1 MIAGDNLFAGL
12 RMTGMA
18 RSVGRSAIEISV
30 ILPTYNEAANIPL
43 IIPRLEAVLRPFEY
57 EILVMDDNSPDGT
70 YELAERLAAENP
82 HIRAVRRLS
91 NRGLSQAVA
100 EGFSVAKGQF
110 MLVMDADMQ
119 HDETV
124 IPEFIQRFREGAEL
138 VVGTRK
144 AHGGGIENWSWFRRF
159 ISWGATKAAEIFLP
173 RTCSD
178 PMSGFFALTRNFYS
192 RIATQVNPRG
202 FKILLEIL
210 ARSRGAAIAEVG
222 YTFRPRQH
230 GESKLTASIALAYL
244 VALYDLKF
252 GRFVPLRFVK
262 YALVGLSGIF
272 INALAF
278 WLARNSLELRDS
290 RALVLAILVSIASNF
305 FLNNFFT
312 FSDRRLAGFRNLL
325 WGYLKYNFIC
335 LGGAFINYAITMNLR
350 NDFALNIDAAN
361 LVGVGVATF
370 WNYFINLNLTWG
382 QKSA

>member
-1 MIAGDNLFAGL
+1 
-12 RMTGMA
+12 MA
-18 RSVGRSAIEISV
+18 RKARQIPIEISV
-30 ILPTYNEAANIPL
+30 ILPTYNEALNIPL
-43 IIPRLEAVLRPFEY
+43 IIPRLQAVLKPFTY
-57 EILVMDDNSPDGT
+57 EILIMDDNSPDGT
-70 YELAERLAAENP
+70 YELAERLAADNP
-82 HIRAVRRLS
+82 NIRAVRRLS

-110 MLVMDADMQ
+110 MLVMDADLQ

-124 IPEFIQRFREGAEL
+124 IPDFVARFRDGAEL

-144 AHGGGIENWSWFRRF
+144 AHGGGIENWSYMRRF

-173 RTCSD
+173 RACSD
-178 PMSGFFALTRNFYS
+178 PMSGFFGVTRNFYS
-192 RIATQVNPRG
+192 RIAPQINPRG

-210 ARSRGAAIAEVG
+210 ARSRGAVIAEVG

-244 VALYDLKF
+244 IALYDLKF
-252 GRFVPLRFVK
+252 GRFLPLRFVK

-272 INALAF
+272 MNALAF
-278 WLARNSLELRDS
+278 WLARNTLELRDS
-290 RALVLAILVSIASNF
+290 RALVLAILVSIASNY
-305 FLNNFFT
+305 FLNNYFT

-350 NDFALNIDAAN
+350 NEFALNIDLAN

-370 WNYFINLNLTWG
+370 WNYFINLNITWG
-382 QKSA
+382 QKTA